1 MYQWS
6 QTLHMSLKHSH
17 GGIFAGKPWPDPAE
31 KNLGKLAG
39 NKFTKTTEQKAIGCF
54 MPHMIQDPQKI
65 TYLALLTCLPQAI
78 FLLQNDLPASK
89 KVGELRQSDQN
100 ITFMSEIFKLHF

>member
-17 GGIFAGKPWPDPAE
+17 GGICAGKPWPAPAE
-31 KNLGKLAG
+31 KNIGKLGG

-89 KVGELRQSDQN
+89 AGGGTEA
-100 ITFMSEIFKLHF
+100 E